1 MRDHA
6 ELNLANTIELPT
18 DYQSFIHQSRYS
30 RFLDTLGRR
39 ETWTETV
46 DRYISNVVSPA
57 LFKAISFG
65 EARELQNEIREAI
78 LNLEVMPSMRC
89 MMAAGPGLDRSH
101 VAGYNCSYTA
111 VDHPRVFDEVLY
123 ILMCGT
129 GVGFS
134 VERKYVNMLP
144 ILPVG
149 LQDYDVTIAVEDS
162 KEGWADAYRQLI
174 DELYRGNIPKWD
186 VSAVR
191 AAGERLKT
199 FGGRASGPGPL
210 VELFE
215 HTIATFK
222 HAESLNQNHLSPM
235 QVHSIMCMIGSVVIV
250 GGVRRSAMI
259 SLSDLDDPELRVAK
273 SGDWWEDNPHFA
285 LANNSVAY
293 DGTPERELFDEEW
306 QSLIASKSGERGI
319 FNRAAVQDKV
329 AREGIRQVADFG
341 TNPCSEIT
349 LLSGQFCN
357 LTSVVARSNDTYANM
372 DRKVRLA
379 SILGTIQATLTDF
392 PYLRP
397 KWKENTEKEALL
409 GVSITGIMDSKL
421 MGPTNAALEATLAT
435 LRETAVTTNRTY
447 AKKLGINQAAAVTC
461 VKPEGTSS
469 QLNDSASGIHARHSP
484 FYIRTVRGDNN
495 DPLTHFMMDQG
506 IPNEPCVMKP
516 ETTTVFSFPV
526 KAPEEAITRNDMTAI
541 EQLEL
546 WLTYQR
552 YFTCHKP
559 SITVSVGD
567 DEWDEVGDW
576 VYDHFSEMSGV
587 SFLPRSD
594 HTYAQAPYQD
604 ITEEEY
610 NEAMLVFPTTIDW
623 DVLALYERG
632 DTTAG
637 SQTLACSGD
646 TCELV
651 DF

>member
-1 MRDHA
+1 
-6 ELNLANTIELPT
+6 
-18 DYQSFIHQSRYS
+18 
-30 RFLDTLGRR
+30 
-39 ETWTETV
+39 
-46 DRYISNVVSPA
+46 
-57 LFKAISFG
+57 
-65 EARELQNEIREAI
+65 
-78 LNLEVMPSMRC
+78 
-89 MMAAGPGLDRSH
+89 
-101 VAGYNCSYTA
+101 
-111 VDHPRVFDEVLY
+111 
-123 ILMCGT
+123 
-129 GVGFS
+129 
-134 VERKYVNMLP
+134 
-144 ILPVG
+144 
-149 LQDYDVTIAVEDS
+149 
-162 KEGWADAYRQLI
+162 
-174 DELYRGNIPKWD
+174 
-186 VSAVR
+186 
-191 AAGERLKT
+191 
-199 FGGRASGPGPL
+199 
-210 VELFE
+210 
-215 HTIATFK
+215 
-222 HAESLNQNHLSPM
+222 
-235 QVHSIMCMIGSVVIV
+235 
-250 GGVRRSAMI
+250 
-259 SLSDLDDPELRVAK
+259 
-273 SGDWWEDNPHFA
+273 
-285 LANNSVAY
+285 
-293 DGTPERELFDEEW
+293 
-306 QSLIASKSGERGI
+306 
-319 FNRAAVQDKV
+319 
-329 AREGIRQVADFG
+329 
-341 TNPCSEIT
+341 
-349 LLSGQFCN
+349 
-357 LTSVVARSNDTYANM
+357 M

-409 GVSITGIMDSKL
+409 GVSITGIMDSRL
-421 MGPTNAALEATLAT
+421 MGPTNVALEATLAT
-435 LRETAVTTNRTY
+435 LRETAVTTNFIY
-447 AKKLGINQAAAVTC
+447 SKKLGINQAAAVTC

-484 FYIRTVRGDNN
+484 FYIRTVRGDNK
-495 DPLTHFMMDQG
+495 DPLSHFMMDQG

-526 KAPEEAITRNDMTAI
+526 KAPEGAITRNDMTAI

-610 NEAMLVFPTTIDW
+610 NEAMLVFPTSIDW

-646 TCELV
+646 SCELV